1 MVSLF
6 NRITFMEP
14 DPVQNDGS
22 YTAAAGRLCSLRAA
36 RADPIRF
43 RSNLVE
49 LGIYFDPP

>member
-1 MVSLF
+1 
-6 NRITFMEP
+6 MEP
-14 DPVQNDGS
+14 DPAQDDGS

>member
-6 NRITFMEP
+6 GRITFMEP
-14 DPVQNDGS
+14 DPAQNDGS
-22 YTAAAGRLCSLRAA
+22 YTAAAGRLCSLRAV